1 MNDLKIIENNDQRV
15 LTTAQI
21 AEEYGTTSKVINDN
35 FNNNKKHYIEGKH
48 YYYLTGE
55 ELKQF
60 KNYTEN
66 FGVVDKRAASL
77 YLWTEKGALLHAKSL
92 NTDKAW
98 EAYEFLVDTYF
109 AVKEKLIPALKSNDN
124 EIRRI
129 EAEAK
134 LTRARALQLNAE
146 NRRMKMLLEHPNM
159 NELSPIALETL
170 GLKRFEQV
178 TGIDVGNAL
187 PETEMTYSATEVG
200 KMLGGISANK
210 IGTTANNNGLKID
223 KYGKKVMD
231 KSRYSAKEVPSFR
244 YNMNG
249 VKKLAEILGVN
260 KIDDSL
266 LSK

>member
-1 MNDLKIIENNDQRV
+1 MNNLQVIEKNDQRV

-21 AEEYGTTSKVINDN
+21 AEEYGTDSSVIQKN
-35 FNNNKKHYIEGKH
+35 FSRNKEHYIEGKH
-48 YYYLTGE
+48 YYCLTGE
-55 ELKQF
+55 ALRTF
-60 KNYTEN
+60 KANGQIDVSPN
-66 FGVVDKRAASL
+66 LNKF

-98 EAYEFLVDTYF
+98 EAYDFLVDTYF

-124 EIRRI
+124 EIRRM

-170 GLKRFEQV
+170 GLKRFEQA

-187 PETEMTYSATEVG
+187 PETEMTYSATEAG

-210 IGTTANNNGLKID
+210 IGSTANKHGLKID

-231 KSRYSAKEVPSFR
+231 KSRYSAKEVPTFR
-244 YNMNG
+244 YNIAG
-249 VKKLAEILGVN
+249 VYKLAEILGCEVH
-260 KIDDSL
+260 I
-266 LSK
+266 

>member
-1 MNDLKIIENNDQRV
+1 MNNLQVIENNDQRV

-21 AEEYGTTSKVINDN
+21 AEEYGTTTDRIKNN
-35 FNNNKKHYIEGKH
+35 FNANKSRYIEGKH
-48 YYYLTGE
+48 YYCLTGDV
-55 ELKQF
+55 LRDF
-60 KNYTEN
+60 K
-66 FGVVDKRAASL
+66 DKVRNSFLVKPNANTL

-98 EAYEFLVDTYF
+98 EAYDFLVDTYF

-124 EIRRI
+124 EIRRM

-170 GLKRFEQV
+170 GLRRFEQA
-178 TGIDVGNAL
+178 TGVDVGNAL
-187 PETEMTYSATEVG
+187 PETEMTYSATEAG

-210 IGTTANNNGLKID
+210 IGSTANKHGLKID

-231 KSRYSAKEVPSFR
+231 KSRYSTKEVPTFR
-244 YNMNG
+244 YNMAG
-249 VKKLAEILGVN
+249 VYKLAEILGCEVH
-260 KIDDSL
+260 I
-266 LSK
+266 